1 MRARDREVDSFR
13 YVPFLVKKLM
23 RGWYPAQPVREIP
36 WTPLGKPLARCRV
49 ALISSA
55 GLALATD
62 EPFDQQGERDR
73 PWWGDPGF
81 RRIPRHARTVKSY
94 HLHINTRYLEEDLN
108 CVLPVQRLLELESER
123 KVGAVAE
130 THYSFMGYILD
141 PGELLGQ
148 TTPAIIRSLREEE
161 VDVVL
166 LVPV

>member
-1 MRARDREVDSFR
+1 VPARDKEVDSFR
-13 YVPFLVKKLM
+13 YVTFLVKKLM
-23 RGWYPAQPVREIP
+23 RAWYPEQPVREIP

-62 EPFDQQGERDR
+62 EPFDQQGERER
-73 PWWGDPGF
+73 PWWGDPDF
-81 RRIPRHARTVKSY
+81 RRIPRDTRAVTCY

-108 CVLPVQRLLELESER
+108 CVLPLHRILELESEG
-123 KVGAVAE
+123 KVGAVAP

-141 PGELLGQ
+141 PGEILER
-148 TTPAIIRSLREEE
+148 TTPAIIRGLREEE